1 MKGRALLAGLLMLA
15 GCGRAGEAVPRP
27 MPQRPVIVSL
37 NPCTDAMLVE
47 VAAPRQIAALSHW
60 SRDPAASS
68 IPQAT
73 ARRFGVTG
81 GTVEEVLA
89 LKPKLVLASTFID
102 PATRNALDELG
113 ITVET
118 FGIAATVADSEA
130 QARRIAALAGDP
142 AAGERLIA
150 RMREALNKA
159 RPAPGSRLVDTVL
172 WQPGG
177 IVSGQGTLI
186 TDLLARTGF
195 ANGAAARGYAQAD
208 YLPLE
213 EVVANPPELLLVAG
227 SEAGQAHP
235 SLDRLGQ
242 TRRARLDPSLLYC
255 GGPTVIRA
263 AAYLGA
269 LRRSMATGP
278 R

>member
-1 MKGRALLAGLLMLA
+1 VKVRTLLAALLTLA
-15 GCGRAGEAVPRP
+15 GCGRAQEAVPLP
-27 MPQRPVIVSL
+27 LPQRPLIVSL
-37 NPCTDAMLVE
+37 NPCTDAVLVE
-47 VAAPRQIAALSHW
+47 VADHRQIAALSHW

-68 IPQAT
+68 IPQAV

-89 LKPKLVLASTFID
+89 LKPDLVLASTFID
-102 PATRNALDELG
+102 PATRNALGDLG
-113 ITVET
+113 IPVET
-118 FGIAATVADSEA
+118 FGIVATVADSEA
-130 QARRIAALAGDP
+130 QARRIATLAGDP

-150 RMREALNKA
+150 RMQAALNRA
-159 RPAPGSRLVDTVL
+159 APPPEDPPVDTVL

-177 IVSGQGTLI
+177 IVPGQGTLV
-186 TDLLARTGF
+186 TDLLERTGF

-213 EVVANPPELLLVAG
+213 KVVADPPELLLVAG

-242 TRRARLDPSLLYC
+242 TRRARFDPSLLYC

-269 LRRSMATGP
+269 LRRSMTEV
-278 R
+278 RR

>member
-1 MKGRALLAGLLMLA
+1 MLLAALLMLA
-15 GCGRAGEAVPRP
+15 GCGPAEVAATRTL
-27 MPQRPVIVSL
+27 PQRPVIVSL

-47 VAAPRQIAALSHW
+47 VADPRQIAALSHW

-73 ARRFGVTG
+73 AQRFGVTG

-89 LKPKLVLASTFID
+89 LKPDLVLASTFID
-102 PATRNALDELG
+102 PATRQALSELG
-113 ITVET
+113 VPVET

-130 QARRIAALAGDP
+130 QLRRVAALAGDP
-142 AAGERLIA
+142 AAGERLIT
-150 RMREALNKA
+150 RMRAALNAASPA
-159 RPAPGSRLVDTVL
+159 RRERPVDTVL

-177 IVSGQGTLI
+177 IVPGQGTLI
-186 TDLLARTGF
+186 TDLLERTGF
-195 ANGAAARGYAQAD
+195 ANGAAARGYRQAD

-213 EVVANPPELLLVAG
+213 EVVADPPELLLVAG

-235 SLDRLGQ
+235 LLDRLNR
-242 TRRARLDPSLLYC
+242 TRRARFDPSLLYC

-263 AAYLGA
+263 AAYLGT
-269 LRRSMATGP
+269 LRRSMAVE
-278 R
+278 RR